1 MTRWPTLV
9 DTYTC
14 ETLIELLAI
23 ATTIRA
29 RASTASRPVRPWG
42 RATSMTA
49 RIRNGLT
56 SEISD
61 DAPTRKATNS
71 RLHRYGRNSATIR
84 RSETREL
91 PVLAA
96 GDVVAGDAATG

>member
-1 MTRWPTLV
+1 M
-9 DTYTC
+9 
-14 ETLIELLAI
+14 
-23 ATTIRA
+23 A
-29 RASTASRPVRPWG
+29 RASTPSRPVRPWG

-84 RSETREL
+84 RSETRGL
-91 PVLAA
+91 LVLAA
-96 GDVVAGDAATG
+96 GDVAAGDVLAVLKKVSPCCERVLLTQTELNS

>member
-1 MTRWPTLV
+1 M
-9 DTYTC
+9 
-14 ETLIELLAI
+14 ELLAT
-23 ATTIRA
+23 ATTIMA
-29 RASTASRPVRPWG
+29 LASTASRPVRPWG

-61 DAPTRKATNS
+61 DAPTRNATNS

-84 RSETREL
+84 RSGTRGL

-96 GDVVAGDAATG
+96 GDAATGGVLAVLNKALLGIKSVL